1 MKNILKFLF
10 VSLLIPMLF
19 TSCRDENYNDWTT
32 QDPSFRLH
40 DTSLGENVLYPKMEN
55 NPFVLSWDAPQGG
68 ASSYSV
74 VVSATPD
81 FEQKVELGT
90 SATTTLKTTIGH
102 LNTVMLQAGVSP
114 YASQTVYVRVE
125 AGTLVSNAVAF
136 PVKPYPVAKPVIT
149 SPTSGSELA
158 LDAANPS
165 VAATTIAWTDYQYAT
180 DVEYIVEIAAAGTTN
195 YKLLGTVEN
204 ATSLEVSNLAMDQ
217 AVLMLGGQADIPSQ
231 YDIRVTAVT
240 ESAGGVINVVSDVV
254 TITVTPYQLES
265 YIYAPGAYQGW
276 DPSTAN
282 TFTSATSNN
291 IYVGYINFPEANSE
305 FKFTQNR
312 NWDVSWG
319 DDGGDGTLEPN
330 GQNLKSLAAG
340 SHKITVDL
348 NSNTYTMEAYS
359 VGLVGVY
366 NDWGGSPDTEMTWDD
381 AQRKFVAT
389 LALPAGDIK
398 FRINNNWDVNYGD
411 SNDDG
416 ILDQGGDNLNI
427 AAAGTYTFTFDPI
440 NMTYTIN

>member
-1 MKNILKFLF
+1 
-10 VSLLIPMLF
+10 MLF

-40 DTSLGENVLYPKMEN
+40 DTSLGENVLYPTMEN

-125 AGTLVSNAVAF
+125 AGTLVSNTVAF

-195 YKLLGTVEN
+195 YKLFFGSTTV
-204 ATSLEVSNLAMDQ
+204 
-217 AVLMLGGQADIPSQ
+217 
-231 YDIRVTAVT
+231 
-240 ESAGGVINVVSDVV
+240 
-254 TITVTPYQLES
+254 
-265 YIYAPGAYQGW
+265 
-276 DPSTAN
+276 
-282 TFTSATSNN
+282 
-291 IYVGYINFPEANSE
+291 
-305 FKFTQNR
+305 
-312 NWDVSWG
+312 
-319 DDGGDGTLEPN
+319 
-330 GQNLKSLAAG
+330 
-340 SHKITVDL
+340 
-348 NSNTYTMEAYS
+348 
-359 VGLVGVY
+359 
-366 NDWGGSPDTEMTWDD
+366 
-381 AQRKFVAT
+381 
-389 LALPAGDIK
+389 
-398 FRINNNWDVNYGD
+398 
-411 SNDDG
+411 
-416 ILDQGGDNLNI
+416 
-427 AAAGTYTFTFDPI
+427 
-440 NMTYTIN
+440 